1 MSLRDLVD
9 RKSVIKDEKS
19 GVEFE
24 VRGLSL
30 EDLVLLLENHKAA
43 LVRIFGGTDGGG
55 GQATDFESLIK
66 EFPQF
71 IAAAIAYAAGEHE
84 IEQDVVRLPV
94 GIQIRAIQEIWELSS
109 LDVETVGKLATSLL
123 EGVSRL
129 NAENLQ
135 HLKDTLPS
143 GSVDLPIAQNS

>member
-30 EDLVLLLENHKAA
+30 EDLVLLLENHKDA
-43 LVRIFGGTDGGG
+43 LVRIFGGTTSGGS
-55 GQATDFESLIK
+55 QATDFESLVK

-71 IAAAIAYAAGEHE
+71 IAAAIAYAADEHD
-84 IEQDVVRLPV
+84 IEEMVVRLPV

-109 LDVETVGKLATSLL
+109 LDVETVGKLAQSLL

-129 NAENLQ
+129 NADNLQ
-135 HLKDTLPS
+135 ALKSTLPI
-143 GSVDLPIAQNS
+143 GSTDLPMAQNS

>member
-9 RKSVIKDEKS
+9 RKSVIRDEKS

-30 EDLVLLLENHKAA
+30 EDLVLLLENHKDA

-84 IEQDVVRLPV
+84 IEADVVRLPV
-94 GIQIRAIQEIWELSS
+94 GIQIRAISEIWELSS

-129 NAENLQ
+129 NAENLE
-135 HLKDTLPS
+135 HLKSTLPIGS
-143 GSVDLPIAQNS
+143 GDLPMAQNS

>member
-30 EDLVLLLENHKAA
+30 EDLVLLLENHKDA
-43 LVRIFGGTDGGG
+43 LVRIFGGTNASG

-71 IAAAIAYAAGEHE
+71 IAAAIAYAADEHD
-84 IEQDVVRLPV
+84 IEDMVVRLPV
-94 GIQIRAIQEIWELSS
+94 GIQIRAITEVWELSS
-109 LDVETVGKLATSLL
+109 LDVETVGKLAQSLL

-129 NAENLQ
+129 NAGNLKA
-135 HLKDTLPS
+135 LKDALPN
-143 GSVDLPIAQNS
+143 GSVALPIAQNF

>member
-9 RKSVIKDEKS
+9 RKAVIKDAKS

-30 EDLVLLLENHKAA
+30 EDLVLLLENHKDA
-43 LVRIFGGTDGGG
+43 LIRVFGGAGGG
-55 GQATDFESLIK
+55 DTDFSKLIK
-66 EFPQF
+66 EFPNF
-71 IAAAIAYAAGEHE
+71 IAAAIAYASGEHDLEDE
-84 IEQDVVRLPV
+84 IMKVPV
-94 GIQIRAIQEIWELSS
+94 GVQLRAIQEIWELSS

-129 NAENLQ
+129 NAENLEV
-135 HLKDTLPS
+135 LKQGLPT
-143 GSVDLPIAQNS
+143 GSAALQRAQNS